1 MNRQAAYDLLKCF
14 LEKRGIEGLDCKK
27 ELPRLLVYGVMKGFF
42 ANPDTVFEE
51 EEWRKFGDKLF
62 DEVINEEKVAKKLMK
77 PWRAVTNA
85 ITMHKAE
92 QKVAAAAAERLSGTS
107 TAGMSSPIQAAANP
121 PPNYPLPP
129 SVCTIVL
136 PQSAGGSWDFSQM
149 KSLIEEEASPS
160 APPARTEASPSAPPA
175 RTEASPSAPPAKT
188 VSEAAPEVAPRA
200 SDRGTNPFL
209 GRADERSD
217 VISEW
222 QRCWREIAD
231 AAMSS
236 GDREFAASLMN
247 DAAFPVIYRPNDQ
260 GQLVATLQNL
270 DWKLLTQLRA
280 TDSESGIKGEPT
292 RQMLDYIWGTN
303 ILLPGD
309 IRSIMK
315 LVLTQHQQL
324 LFNAHW
330 QAACQRSVATAR
342 QPGDPLYGVTLDEL
356 LGLGAYLSLEAQ
368 AIMGPDKAKEAMLLA
383 RQAFDQLKEP
393 GGIPSYMGIKQGR
406 EEPFGLFIDRVASA
420 IQAAGVPDYLKGTIL
435 KQCAIQNSNPAT
447 RNILATL
454 PGTWSIEEGLERM
467 AQVPVGPQAMLVEA
481 VKELG
486 KSLQEHTQ
494 STHSQI
500 MAALAPLQAPAIRPP
515 IRGPTRLRCFRC
527 GLVGHMRREC
537 RTNSVWCK
545 KCHSDT
551 HNEAACRRSRS
562 GNGMSSGRSRPAPT
576 QNAAAYPAAT
586 SDPSGASTTPNPFLS
601 NLPPAGASDWT
612 WQQQ

>member
-1 MNRQAAYDLLKCF
+1 MIRQAAYDLLKCF
-14 LEKRGIEGLDCKK
+14 LEKRSIEDIDCKK
-27 ELPRLLVYGVMKGFF
+27 ELPGLLAYGVTKGFF

-77 PWRAVTNA
+77 PWRAVTNVL
-85 ITMHKAE
+85 TMHKAE
-92 QKVAAAAAERLSGTS
+92 QKVAAAAAERLGVS
-107 TAGMSSPIQAAANP
+107 GMSPSPPPTPPAAAASCLGAAAGASLLP
-121 PPNYPLPP
+121 TRPLP
-129 SVCTIVL
+129 
-136 PQSAGGSWDFSQM
+136 
-149 KSLIEEEASPS
+149 SPS
-160 APPARTEASPSAPPA
+160 APPTE
-175 RTEASPSAPPAKT
+175 T

-217 VISEW
+217 VISER

-247 DAAFPVIYRPNDQ
+247 DAAFPVLYRPNDQ

-280 TDSESGIKGEPT
+280 TVSESGIKGEPT

-330 QAACQRSVATAR
+330 QAACQRSVVTAR

-356 LGLGAYLSLEAQ
+356 LGLGAYLRLEAQ
-368 AIMGPDKAKEAMLLA
+368 ALMGPEKAQETMLLA

-420 IQAAGVPDYLKGTIL
+420 VQAAGVPDYLKGTIL

-447 RNILATL
+447 RNIFAML
-454 PGTWSIEEGLERM
+454 PGTWSIEDGLERM
-467 AQVPVGPQAMLVEA
+467 AQVPVGLQAMLVEA

-500 MAALAPLQAPAIRPP
+500 MAALARLQAPAIRPP
-515 IRGPTRLRCFRC
+515 TRGPTRLRCFRC

-562 GNGMSSGRSRPAPT
+562 GNGMSSRRSRPAPT
-576 QNAAAYPAAT
+576 QNAAAYSAAT
-586 SDPSGASTTPNPFLS
+586 SDPSGASTTSNSFLS
-601 NLPPAGASDWT
+601 SLPSAGASDWI